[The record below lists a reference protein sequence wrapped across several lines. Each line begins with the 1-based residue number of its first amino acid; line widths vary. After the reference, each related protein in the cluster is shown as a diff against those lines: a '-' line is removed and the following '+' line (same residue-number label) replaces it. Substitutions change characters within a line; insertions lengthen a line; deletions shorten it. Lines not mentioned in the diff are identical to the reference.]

1 MKGGVSDL
9 KPLDRNSKAPL
20 FQQIIK
26 QVIEDIQNGRLQPG
40 DKLPPERQLAK
51 VYQVNRST
59 VNHALEELASLGW
72 ITRRQGSGTEIS
84 QGPWGSRQTPH
95 YQWQALLQR
104 APFTPDPYLTELNA
118 AKARPDVLDLY
129 TGELPAS
136 LIPDFAFPAMR
147 WEKILAAEQQV
158 TATGYEPL
166 KEAILHSLT
175 QTFSLASHNQDLLIT
190 SGSSQGISLIL
201 QTLLAPTE
209 AVATEEPSFLFALPL
224 FQSLGIPLVGIPC
237 DEEGILPDA
246 LERSILSKKI
256 RFLYLNP
263 TFQNPTGRLMSLT
276 RRKVIVELCR
286 KYSLPIIEDDVFG
299 ELDFATPLPKL
310 KALAPELVIYLGSL
324 SKLFGTSIKIGW
336 LFGPVPLIASL
347 AHAKQRLEAET
358 TIFPQLLATS
368 ALQSPEY
375 PLNHHSLM
383 TTLETR
389 AHAFQR
395 NVASFAEDWQIRS
408 IKGGLYTWLTWR
420 HEPLQRK
427 DWQLFLEAGL
437 LVAPAF
443 LFSKETN
450 SFRLNYTRLETADLP
465 DFQRQFTV
473 ISEQLKLRSAKR

>member
-1 MKGGVSDL
+1 M
-9 KPLDRNSKAPL
+9 KPLDRSNKAPL

-26 QVIEDIQNGRLQPG
+26 QVIDDIQIGHLQPG
-40 DKLPPERQLAK
+40 DKLPPERQLAAF
-51 VYQVNRST
+51 YQVNRST

-95 YQWQALLQR
+95 YQWQELLRR
-104 APFTPDPYLTELNA
+104 APFTPDPYLLELNV
-118 AKARPDVLDLY
+118 AKSRPDALDLY
-129 TGELPAS
+129 TGELPAT

-147 WEKILAAEQQV
+147 WEKILAAEKRV
-158 TATGYEPL
+158 TPTGYEPL
-166 KEAILHSLT
+166 KAVISHNLT
-175 QTFSLASHNQDLLIT
+175 ENFALTSQNQDLLIT

-201 QTLLAPTE
+201 QTLLAPNE

-224 FQSLGIPLVGIPC
+224 FQSLAIPLVGIAC
-237 DEEGILPDA
+237 DEEGILPAA
-246 LERSILSKKI
+246 LERGMLSKKI

-263 TFQNPTGRLMSLT
+263 TFQNPTGRLMSLP
-276 RRKVIVELCR
+276 RRKAIVDLCR

-336 LFGPVPLIASL
+336 LFAPAPLIASL
-347 AHAKQRLEAET
+347 AQAKQRLEAET

-368 ALQSPEY
+368 ALQSKEY
-375 PLNHHSLM
+375 PANHHALM
-383 TTLETR
+383 
-389 AHAFQR
+389 HALKQRGQVFQ
-395 NVASFAEDWQIRS
+395 AALAPFAEDWQLRS

-420 HEPLQRK
+420 HHPLQRK

-450 SFRLNYTRLETADLP
+450 SCRINYTRLEDTDLP
-465 DFQRQFTV
+465 DFRERFTLLTK
-473 ISEQLKLRSAKR
+473 QLRKRSATR

>member
-1 MKGGVSDL
+1 ME
-9 KPLDRNSKAPL
+9 PLDRNNKAPL

-26 QVIEDIQNGRLQPG
+26 QIIDDIQTGHLQPG
-40 DKLPPERQLAK
+40 DKLPPERQLAAY
-51 VYQVNRST
+51 YQVNRST

-95 YQWQALLQR
+95 YQWQELLRR
-104 APFTPDPYLTELNA
+104 APFTPDPYLTELNV
-118 AKARPDVLDLY
+118 AKMHPDTLDLY

-147 WEKILAAEQQV
+147 WEKILTAERQV

-166 KEAILHSLT
+166 KAAILHSLT
-175 QTFSLASHNQDLLIT
+175 QSFSLDSRNQDLLIT

-201 QTLLAPTE
+201 QTLLAPNE
-209 AVATEEPSFLFALPL
+209 SVATEEPSFLFALPL
-224 FQSLGIPLVGIPC
+224 FQSLAIPLVGIAC

-263 TFQNPTGRLMSLT
+263 TFQNPTGRVMSLA
-276 RRKVIVELCR
+276 RRKAVIDLCR

-336 LFGPVPLIASL
+336 LFAPAPLIASL

-375 PLNHHSLM
+375 PINHHSLM

-389 AHAFQR
+389 AQAFHQ
-395 NVASFAEDWQIRS
+395 ALTPFAKDWRIRP

-420 HEPLQRK
+420 HTPLHRK
-427 DWQLFLEAGL
+427 DWQVFLEADL

-443 LFSKETN
+443 LFSKEIN
-450 SFRLNYTRLETADLP
+450 SCRLNYTRLETTDLT
-465 DFQRQFTV
+465 DFQQRFTL
-473 ISEQLKLRSAKR
+473 ITEQLKTRSEKR